1 LVPICAQTQSSQE
14 TDLGKNGPADGIA
27 RVSGGVSATRVIY
40 APQPDYSEKARKA
53 GYRGTC
59 VLQLVVDTKGMPQ
72 DIKVTRAIGMG
83 LDEEAIEAVR
93 KWRFKP
99 AMKDGLPVR
108 ALINVEVSLR
118 RNDGFDDKFVKA
130 DAGDA
135 KAQFEISQAFLSGR
149 DLPKDESR
157 GFAYLEK
164 AAKQGL
170 PKAQFAMGEYL
181 SSHGNDLV
189 TAYVWYALAQRNHYK
204 HSDRRMKD
212 LAEKMTPEQLA
223 EARRRVE
230 SAI

>member
-1 LVPICAQTQSSQE
+1 MQLVGSYFCCFLGWCRSVRKRSPRKKRLRQE
-14 TDLGKNGPADGIA
+14 RTCRRDCSGEWRCQCHAGYIRPSTRLLGKGSQG
-27 RVSGGVSATRVIY
+27 
-40 APQPDYSEKARKA
+40 

-135 KAQFEISQAFLSGR
+135 KAQFEISQAFLSGQICPR
-149 DLPKDESR
+149 MNRGIRLPRESR
-157 GFAYLEK
+157 QAR
-164 AAKQGL
+164 
-170 PKAQFAMGEYL
+170 
-181 SSHGNDLV
+181 
-189 TAYVWYALAQRNHYK
+189 LAQGSVRNG
-204 HSDRRMKD
+204 
-212 LAEKMTPEQLA
+212 
-223 EARRRVE
+223 RVCVVPRK
-230 SAI
+230 